1 MRGGATDPL
10 VVEDGEPGGSEGGGV
25 LDRPSGATL
34 ATCLARIRVM
44 SRTAPLLHSQRRGSL
59 VAFQSAS
66 HFYERRCANQAV
78 EDANLSCVVV
88 SELGDHQLATLE

>member
-1 MRGGATDPL
+1 M
-10 VVEDGEPGGSEGGGV
+10 
-25 LDRPSGATL
+25 
-34 ATCLARIRVM
+34 
-44 SRTAPLLHSQRRGSL
+44 

-66 HFYERRCANQAV
+66 HYERGCANQAV